1 MKSKKNIFNFDG
13 QSQVDNFGKVSGK
26 QVGSYK
32 GWGETRQSTNQSM
45 VERREGDLVVDRV
58 RG

>member
-32 GWGETRQSTNQSM
+32 GWGETRQSTN
-45 VERREGDLVVDRV
+45 
-58 RG
+58 